1 MQSGARVI
9 ALGRRLAPL
18 EALAA
23 EFGPAIA
30 PRPCDVTDPGALAR
44 ALGDVDRL
52 DAIVVNAGRCEAAQM
67 DDAEAEAVWRR
78 VMAVNLDG
86 AFNTLRV
93 AGPKLRAG
101 GRVVLV
107 SSGLG
112 RRGRAGYAA
121 YTAAKHGVIGLA
133 RALALEWAPRRVT
146 VNAICP
152 GWVDTAMARGDLGK
166 AAERAGIPPSDARSA
181 AEAAI
186 PLGRFVDADEVAALV
201 SWLCA
206 PSAGMITGQAYGI
219 SGGEV
224 IG

>member
-1 MQSGARVI
+1 M
-9 ALGRRLAPL
+9 APL

-23 EFGPAIA
+23 ELVGIV
-30 PRPCDVTDPGALAR
+30 PRSCDVTQPAALAQ
-44 ALGDVDRL
+44 ALEGFDRL
-52 DAIVVNAGRCEAAQM
+52 DAIVVNAGRCETAGM
-67 DDAEAEAVWRR
+67 DDVEAEAVWRR

-86 AFNTLRV
+86 AFNTLRI
-93 AGPKLRAG
+93 AGPKLREG

-166 AAERAGIPPSDARSA
+166 AAERAGIPPSQARAA
-181 AEAAI
+181 AEAGI
-186 PLGRFVDADEVAALV
+186 PLGRFVEADEVAALV
-201 SWLCA
+201 GWLTS
-206 PSAGMITGQAYGI
+206 PDAGMITWQAYGI